1 MENNEHFPQK
11 VVIVAGPS
19 FGSALPF
26 MLFGAAI
33 GVAATLYGQSQ
44 NQQNAAVAPAQ
55 KLEADSVRLSKRLT
69 KLAKNVKTLAG
80 HAKDAA
86 VTVGVVVA
94 PLVHSAIEEGKKVA
108 HLTAEEIK
116 EELKG
121 EPGGIYD
128 DPPVSKD
135 QA

>member
-1 MENNEHFPQK
+1 MENNEHYPQK

-26 MLFGAAI
+26 MLFGAAL
-33 GVAATLYGQSQ
+33 GVAATLYVQ
-44 NQQNAAVAPAQ
+44 NQQQQTASIDPAL
-55 KLEADSVRLSKRLT
+55 KLEADSVRLSQRLT
-69 KLAKNVKTLAG
+69 KLAKRVKTLAG

-108 HLTAEEIK
+108 HLTTEEIK
-116 EELKG
+116 EELKS
-121 EPGGIYD
+121 EPGSIYNN
-128 DPPVSKD
+128 PPVSPE